1 MSSAPCKNAEQREHS
16 MPSIRASRIILS
28 LAATLY
34 PALAYAHVGVGET
47 SGFAHGFAHPVSGL
61 DHVLAMVLVGVLA
74 FQLGGR
80 ALWLVPLAFVSMM
93 AVGGTLGVTGV
104 DVPLVELGIA
114 LSVIVRGA
122 AVAFEVKAPVA
133 IDAGLVGLFAV
144 FHGHAHGA
152 EMPDSADGVAYA
164 GGFVI
169 ATALLHVAGIGLGL
183 VVGKISQRVGPSVV
197 RGIGGVAALAGLGIL
212 TGAL

>member
-1 MSSAPCKNAEQREHS
+1 

>member
-1 MSSAPCKNAEQREHS
+1 

-47 SGFAHGFAHPVSGL
+47 SGFAHGFAHPISGL

-114 LSVIVRGA
+114 LSVIVLGA

-133 IDAGLVGLFAV
+133 IAAGLVGLFAV

-152 EMPDSADGVAYA
+152 EMPDSADGIAYA

-197 RGIGGVAALAGLGIL
+197 RGIAGVAALAGLGIL